1 MTGMPMRGDLPQL
14 LVEAGLALLEEKGA
28 EGLTLRRIA
37 ARAGVS
43 HAAPAHHFGGLT
55 GLKNAIATQG
65 FHAFHQELV
74 TTHDGLPSDADPFE
88 RLLKVN
94 LTYIRY
100 ARRHPALFRL
110 MFEQWPTQD
119 PDLTRIA
126 RETYVVLNKCCTPF
140 IQDRERAPFETAV
153 WTMTHGFAM
162 LNLDQPYPTGSP
174 MQMPSYEDALRLL
187 VA

>member
-1 MTGMPMRGDLPQL
+1 MHMRSDLPQL
-14 LVEAGLALLEEKGA
+14 LVKAGLAILEEEGA

-74 TTHDGLPSDADPFE
+74 TAHDVLSNDADAFQ
-88 RLLKVN
+88 RLLAVN
-94 LTYIRY
+94 LAYIRF

-119 PDLTRIA
+119 DDLRTITRA
-126 RETYVVLNKCCTPF
+126 TYVVLQQCCAPF
-140 IQDRERAPFETAV
+140 VQDRKCAPFETAI
-153 WTMTHGFAM
+153 WAMTHGFAM
-162 LNLDQPYPTGSP
+162 LKLDRPYPPGSP
-174 MQMPSYEDALRLL
+174 MQVSSYEDTLRLL
-187 VA
+187 VG